1 MWTLWTL
8 CTLLSEDS
16 NDSRDTPDTA
26 ADNGPQ
32 CESWVFCALAKI
44 RNPHSKAF
52 PLLPTSIKDWSSWK
66 RTKGKKTIIFLRQIV
81 YLHIS
86 RNLKSRVEQISSVFL
101 LKSAR
106 VGGFIGPIEN
116 VYPIDLV
123 KYMYRSRWKDQLDH
137 FDKIYICLT
146 ANHSAVKVKPYNQ
159 KAHNS
164 KGHSVLV
171 GLYLS
176 PKDVFFWQIS
186 IVIIFRGCLDGACG
200 LVFSLKRCD
209 SVTLVSFK
217 VMCWITVC
225 VYNLK
230 FTTDWLK
237 SPFIKSSNDFTYC
250 VEGLVSW
257 HLMSEYE
264 VGEHTGGAPG
274 HPHLAVHQHL
284 ACGRWCHF
292 IFDFKK
298 GTHPLQPGPRLWTGR
313 PLENAEKCF
322 AGAHPAVS
330 TPCTWCRRESNKPV
344 FSGWF
349 NFYFDL
355 AHHWNHLV
363 GIHCAIS
370 VSLGGVENMGHP
382 QPLQVECVP
391 RGASEPNHTR
401 SIHFFIPS
409 SYNLVCF
416 G

>member
-1 MWTLWTL
+1 M
-8 CTLLSEDS
+8 LSRS
-16 NDSRDTPDTA
+16 NHT
-26 ADNGPQ
+26 
-32 CESWVFCALAKI
+32 
-44 RNPHSKAF
+44 
-52 PLLPTSIKDWSSWK
+52 IKK
-66 RTKGKKTIIFLRQIV
+66 LII
-81 YLHIS
+81 
-86 RNLKSRVEQISSVFL
+86 
-101 LKSAR
+101 
-106 VGGFIGPIEN
+106 
-116 VYPIDLV
+116 
-123 KYMYRSRWKDQLDH
+123 
-137 FDKIYICLT
+137 
-146 ANHSAVKVKPYNQ
+146 Q
-159 KAHNS
+159 KATVYWLDS
-164 KGHSVLV
+164 T
-171 GLYLS
+171 YP
-176 PKDVFFWQIS
+176 PKMFFFWQIS

-344 FSGWF
+344 FSGWL
-349 NFYFDL
+349 NFYFEIT
-355 AHHWNHLV
+355 WLV
-363 GIHCAIS
+363 FT
-370 VSLGGVENMGHP
+370 
-382 QPLQVECVP
+382 VP
-391 RGASEPNHTR
+391 
-401 SIHFFIPS
+401 FLFPS
-409 SYNLVCF
+409 AVLRTWVTPSRF
-416 G
+416 R

>member
-1 MWTLWTL
+1 MK
-8 CTLLSEDS
+8 E
-16 NDSRDTPDTA
+16 N
-26 ADNGPQ
+26 
-32 CESWVFCALAKI
+32 
-44 RNPHSKAF
+44 
-52 PLLPTSIKDWSSWK
+52 
-66 RTKGKKTIIFLRQIV
+66 KGKTIIFLRQIV

-137 FDKIYICLT
+137 FDKTYICLT

-186 IVIIFRGCLDGACG
+186 IVIIFRECLDGVCG
-200 LVFSLKRCD
+200 LVFSLKWCD

-292 IFDFKK
+292 IFDFEK